1 MSTTQFKIGFR
12 VRKNCDIS
20 PQVKILVNKKDYG
33 VYTLDT
39 AGDLDDAYA
48 DIQYINFTVQKQER
62 IQLDVVS
69 KNIKQEYKING
80 DFGFQVSELLV
91 NGNNVHFFG
100 VESVVYRPGLEND
113 LVCERGINAN
123 YVNMPYGCYTVQLEF
138 PLYSHFYK
146 KQFGRMI
153 MSSHTGTKTDI
164 RESVIKALRQV
175 YDPEIS
181 VNVWDLGLI
190 YELTIQDTTAI
201 VKHTLTS
208 MMCPFA
214 DQICQDIKDAVNSVD
229 GIDTVDRELVWDP
242 PFGIDQIPEETR
254 MALGWDV

>member
-1 MSTTQFKIGFR
+1 MSTTQFKIGFK
-12 VRKNCDIS
+12 VRKACDTS

-39 AGDLDDAYA
+39 AGDLDDAYS
-48 DIQYINFTVQKQER
+48 DLQYINLSVPKQKC

-69 KNIKQEYKING
+69 SNIKQEYKING

-91 NGNNVHFFG
+91 NGNSVHFFG

-113 LVCERGINAN
+113 LVCERGVNAN
-123 YVNMPYGCYTVQLEF
+123 YVNMPHGCYSVNLEF
-138 PLYSHFYK
+138 PLYTQFYK
-146 KQFGRMI
+146 KHFRGMI
-153 MSSHTGTKTDI
+153 MTTSGAPKTDI
-164 RESVIKALRQV
+164 RETVIQALRQV

-181 VNVWDLGLI
+181 INVWDLGLI

-214 DQICQDIKDAVNSVD
+214 DQICQDIYTAVNSVD
-229 GIDTVDRELVWDP
+229 GINTVERELVWDP
-242 PFGIDQIPEETR
+242 PFGLESIPEETR
-254 MALGWDV
+254 FALGWD